1 MALIGRIFVVLIA
14 FLVASA
20 LGGLVLALGLLPAD
34 FDEFLMMPGGHAGFG
49 IAVAISGFLIS
60 GYALLPAMLF
70 ILIAEAFR
78 LRSFLWYAAF
88 GAVLAL
94 LITQGSN
101 LWIVSAPGYSLGGHD
116 REVFAAAGIAA
127 GLAYWAMAGR
137 RAGAWRAARTRP
149 QIAAG

>member
-1 MALIGRIFVVLIA
+1 MSLIGRIFVVLFA
-14 FLVASA
+14 FLAASA
-20 LGGLVLALGLLPAD
+20 VAGLVIALGLLPPD

-49 IAVAISGFLIS
+49 VAVAISGFLIS

-101 LWIVSAPGYSLGGHD
+101 LWIAGAPGYSLEGHD
-116 REVFAAAGIAA
+116 REIFAAAGIAA

-137 RAGAWRAARTRP
+137 SAGAWRAVRP
-149 QIAAG
+149 PPQAVAG